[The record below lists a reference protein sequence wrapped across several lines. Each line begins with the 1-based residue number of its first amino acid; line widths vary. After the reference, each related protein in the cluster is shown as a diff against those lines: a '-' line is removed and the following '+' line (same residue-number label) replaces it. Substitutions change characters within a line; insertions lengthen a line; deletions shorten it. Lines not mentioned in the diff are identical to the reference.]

1 MAKQDETIY
10 RYRIT
15 AHANLRHYL
24 PNADEKTSL
33 ETKLP
38 ITPRTLLRVLDIPEC
53 EVMAVMVGGVTLKM
67 DAAIEISCAVEIF
80 PVLSGG

>member
-1 MAKQDETIY
+1 MI
-10 RYRIT
+10 RYQIT

-24 PNADEKTSL
+24 PGAEEKTSI
-33 ETKLP
+33 ETKEPL
-38 ITPRTLLRVLDIPEC
+38 TAGTLLKALCIPEC

-67 DAAIEISCAVEIF
+67 DSPIEISCSVEIF